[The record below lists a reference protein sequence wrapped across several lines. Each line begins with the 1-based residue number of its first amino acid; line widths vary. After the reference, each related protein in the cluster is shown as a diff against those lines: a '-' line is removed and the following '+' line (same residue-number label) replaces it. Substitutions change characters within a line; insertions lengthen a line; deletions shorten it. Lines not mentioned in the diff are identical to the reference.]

1 MKKINVRTIRPDPLD
16 LESLPAS
23 EAFKLSYSLLQAG
36 TKHKMGKTRGRWYVI
51 ILGDP
56 K

>member
-23 EAFKLSYSLLQAG
+23 EAFKLSYSLLQSG
-36 TKHKMGKTRGRWYVI
+36 TKHKMGRTHGKWWVMVI
-51 ILGDP
+51 GDQ